1 MDMRNWNVDKSQLER
16 QQQELKNKMAFTY
29 LGHGPKATG
38 FLGHGSLS
46 ANPACMPAARP
57 AGTICRWTPKA
68 KRCASAA
75 ICTAPSTTLKTE
87 LPANEIEIFKGQS
100 RG

>member
-38 FLGHGSLS
+38 FLAKEFKRKPGL
-46 ANPACMPAARP
+46 C
-57 AGTICRWTPKA
+57 ICGNLHRTEHDF
-68 KRCASAA
+68 
-75 ICTAPSTTLKTE
+75 KTE